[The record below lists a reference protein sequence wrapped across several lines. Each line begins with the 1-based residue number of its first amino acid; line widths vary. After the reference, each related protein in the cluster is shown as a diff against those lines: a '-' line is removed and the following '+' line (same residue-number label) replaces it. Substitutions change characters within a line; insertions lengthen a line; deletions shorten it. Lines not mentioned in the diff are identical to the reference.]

1 MMRAIRRTSQFKK
14 DVKLMKKRGK
24 DMGKL
29 KEVLEKIISGQA
41 LEPRYR
47 DHALIGQYKGTRE
60 CHIEPDWLLIYE
72 LGHDEV
78 VLVRTGTHA
87 DLFG

>member
-1 MMRAIRRTSQFKK
+1 MKTLANTSQFKK

-24 DMGKL
+24 KF
-29 KEVLEKIISGQA
+29 EKFKQVIENLVMEIP
-41 LEPRYR
+41 LDERYR

-72 LGHDEV
+72 TTESEIILI
-78 VLVRTGTHA
+78 RTGSHA
-87 DLFG
+87 DLF